1 MTAGSQNAQRF
12 EHKPRQ
18 QLPAGRG
25 SLDRGLLPTVQT
37 TPQPHTPPS
46 NLNQPGPLIISN
58 PPPLLH
64 KRLPNATLADS
75 TEIQHSPQLKRR
87 GGARQEVTRV
97 GQSGWLQAP
106 VWLGPRRATQI
117 WWKCDPISASLG
129 DGEVVLMS
137 DTIPAETVCDSAN

>member
-1 MTAGSQNAQRF
+1 MTAGSQNAQRL

-25 SLDRGLLPTVQT
+25 SLDWGLLPMVQT

-64 KRLPNATLADS
+64 KRLPNAPLADS
-75 TEIQHSPQLKRR
+75 TEIQHSPQLKKR

-106 VWLGPRRATQI
+106 AWLGPWRAGENVI
-117 WWKCDPISASLG
+117 LSLLSYTTLSRQWLSS
-129 DGEVVLMS
+129 VNVWYQTPQRLSM
-137 DTIPAETVCDSAN
+137 IL